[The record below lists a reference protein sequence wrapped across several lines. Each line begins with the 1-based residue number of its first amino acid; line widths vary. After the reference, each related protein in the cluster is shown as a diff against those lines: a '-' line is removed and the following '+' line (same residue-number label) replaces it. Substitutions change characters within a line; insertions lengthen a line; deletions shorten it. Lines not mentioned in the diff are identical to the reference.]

1 MKKKHI
7 IIVVVILILA
17 SIMGGTYYFLTKQDS
32 NTLTVLEKE
41 WIKNNKN
48 NMIDISILDNVP
60 IFNYDGQGL
69 INDFLDDVEKDTGL
83 EFNRI
88 SYKKEENTEYSFTM
102 SDTVD
107 KNNILIYSDNYA
119 LITKENIKYNNVED
133 IDEMNVGVLN
143 SDLDKVNTYLNSSK
157 ISYSTYDTVDEMIEA
172 LTGSDSKIGGIV
184 IPKTMYLETILSH
197 NLYISYNITEMTNNL
212 VLKLGN
218 TKKLNN
224 ILTKYY
230 DKWKDNNYDTSFGT
244 YFTQDYYT
252 FTNIDDDTKV
262 NFKSK
267 RYQYGFVTNAP
278 YDKLID
284 NKLVG
289 YNSEIIKKFSNLT
302 GIEVGYKVY
311 NSYSSLLK
319 DFNSNKL
326 DLFFNQSDNKKYDM
340 DVINSVSIYDE
351 NVVVLSNIDNDITI
365 NSVASLKNYEVYTV
379 SDTKIN
385 KILKDNGIKT
395 KDYNNI
401 ETLFSKMN
409 KDSILVIDYDS
420 YNTYSKEL
428 KNYQINYVFK
438 LDNQYNYVLRD
449 IKDNKLFNNFFNFYL
464 SFSDTKSILNKVNY
478 KTFEEAEKLV
488 FLRPLIFTLFAVVV
502 LVVITLIIKNIKNK
516 KSDNDLIDKDNKI
529 KYIDL
534 LTSLKNRNYLNQ
546 MVEKWDESEIYPQAI
561 VIVDL
566 NNVAY
571 INDNYGHSE
580 GDNVIKEAAN
590 ILIKNQLENTEIMR
604 TNGNEF
610 LIYLVEY
617 DEKQIVSYIR
627 KLSKEFKELEHG
639 FGAAIGYSMINDG
652 LKTIDDAI
660 NEATLDMKTNKEEAR

>member
-143 SDLDKVNTYLNSSK
+143 SDLDKVNTYLNSGK

-172 LTGSDSKIGGIV
+172 LTGNDSKIGGIV

-660 NEATLDMKTNKEEAR
+660 NEATLDMKANKEENN

>member
-17 SIMGGTYYFLTKQDS
+17 SIMGGTYYFLIKQDS

-69 INDFLDDVEKDTGL
+69 INDFLDDLEKDTGL

-428 KNYQINYVFK
+428 KNYRINYVFK

-488 FLRPLIFTLFAVVV
+488 FLRPLVFTLFAVVV
-502 LVVITLIIKNIKNK
+502 LVVITLIIKKIKNK
-516 KSDNDLIDKDNKI
+516 KEEDNVIDKDNKI

-561 VIVDL
+561 VIIDL

-660 NEATLDMKTNKEEAR
+660 NEATLDMKANKEENN

>member
-351 NVVVLSNIDNDITI
+351 KIVVLSNIDNDITI
-365 NSVASLKNYEVYTV
+365 NSINSLKNYEVYTV

-385 KILKDNGIKT
+385 KFLKDNGIKT

-409 KDSILVIDYDS
+409 KDSILAIDYDS

-428 KNYQINYVFK
+428 KNYRVNYTFK

-464 SFSDTKSILNKVNY
+464 SFSNTKSILNKVNY

-502 LVVITLIIKNIKNK
+502 LAVITLIVKNIKNK

-660 NEATLDMKTNKEEAR
+660 NEATLDMKANKEENN

>member
-660 NEATLDMKTNKEEAR
+660 NEATLDMKANKEENN